1 MAAIHQ
7 TAEEPTDDTQRFRGD
22 GRRRPIDRLRAVA
35 AALDRLRRAEAV
47 AADAVTR
54 RWAVIA
60 AATEHHPVAE
70 IARVMRV
77 DRQTVYRAAE
87 RGRRDVPS
95 VAGATADD
103 CAAADWACGLAR
115 REMWAAAADAR
126 RLGAAIND
134 IAVVAGY
141 SPSTV
146 RAHLRAGM
154 EVP

>member
-1 MAAIHQ
+1 MADGAGVPA
-7 TAEEPTDDTQRFRGD
+7 TPTT

-35 AALDRLRRAEAV
+35 DALDQLHRAEAA

-77 DRQTVYRAAE
+77 DRQIVYRAAE

-103 CAAADWACGLAR
+103 CAAAADRACGLAR

-134 IAVVAGY
+134 IAVVADY

-146 RAHLRAGM
+146 RAHLRA
-154 EVP
+154 E